1 MKSSFREIEYRL
13 KNKRNFHDCL
23 RALAR
28 IVLHLSYSDLPKI
41 AKLKSSQGIFEWF
54 ITCLLDQ
61 SVNPTILTQ
70 TVERLR
76 KSGLLDYEPLENS
89 LSVDPTKLEHD
100 LREALKS
107 YRYHNRATKAILVN
121 LEKINREY
129 EGNLHNILH
138 FSKDTSEVWE
148 RVNKFYWF
156 GVKKSALFIMN
167 LVNLGVWSLSVEEI
181 PIPPDS
187 RVRRVL
193 FRLGL
198 VKDRNDLKE
207 VEQAARELSKKAKIS
222 CLDLDCVLW
231 TVGNGSICG
240 ERKPSCEKCPLED
253 YCPNAKKDVLV

>member
-1 MKSSFREIEYRL
+1 MG
-13 KNKRNFHDCL
+13 
-23 RALAR
+23 
-28 IVLHLSYSDLPKI
+28 
-41 AKLKSSQGIFEWF
+41 LKSQQGIFEWF

-70 TVERLR
+70 TVESLR
-76 KSGLLDYEPLENS
+76 KSDLMDYGTLKNFLE
-89 LSVDPTKLEHD
+89 LDPTKLEQD
-100 LREALKS
+100 LQEALKH

-129 EGNLHNILH
+129 KGNLHNILH
-138 FSKDTSEVWE
+138 FSKDTTEVWE
-148 RVNKFYWF
+148 RLNNFFWF
-156 GVKKSALFIMN
+156 GTKKSALFIMN
-167 LVNLGVWSLSVEEI
+167 LVNLGVWDLSVEEI

-207 VEQAARELSKKAKIS
+207 VEQAARELAKKAKIS

-240 ERKPSCEKCPLED
+240 ERKSSCEKCPLED
-253 YCPNAKKDVLV
+253 YCPKATKDVLL